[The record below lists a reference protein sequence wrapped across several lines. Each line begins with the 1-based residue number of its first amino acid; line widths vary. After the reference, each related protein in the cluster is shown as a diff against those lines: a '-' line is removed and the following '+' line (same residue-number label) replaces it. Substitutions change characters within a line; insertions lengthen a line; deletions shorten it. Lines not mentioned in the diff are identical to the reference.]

1 MIGAGG
7 PTGRECVNR
16 LAQLGRPVKA
26 VVRSPEKYKDAF
38 TGSGITI
45 VKGDVESLSS
55 LKEALAGVKNIIFAA
70 SGKGYFSARAVD
82 ELVSLGTYSLCKLSL
97 LVSRRKLCTYLQ
109 GVGKVAEAAK
119 AVEAKH
125 IVLVSSALVTPQNR
139 CVYIETKNQKLS
151 FIFELFKHAWTVS
164 HR

>member
-1 MIGAGG
+1 MDAVIGAGG

-16 LAQLGRPVKA
+16 LAQVGRPVKA

-45 VKGDVESLSS
+45 VKGDVESLNS
-55 LKEALAGVKNIIFAA
+55 LKEALAGVNNIIFAA

-82 ELVSLGTYSLCKLSL
+82 ELVSLGTYSLCKSL
-97 LVSRRKLCTYLQ
+97 VCKSSAEICTHLQ
-109 GVGKVAEAAK
+109 GVGTVAEAAK
-119 AVEAKH
+119 AVGAKH

-139 CVYIETKNQKLS
+139 CVLVETEKPRS
-151 FIFELFKHAWTVS
+151 
-164 HR
+164 

>member
-1 MIGAGG
+1 MDAVIGAGG

-26 VVRSPEKYKDAF
+26 VIRSPEKYKDAF

-45 VKGDVESLSS
+45 VKGDVESLNS

-82 ELVSLGTYSLCKLSL
+82 ELVSLGTYSLSKSLVCK
-97 LVSRRKLCTYLQ
+97 
-109 GVGKVAEAAK
+109 
-119 AVEAKH
+119 
-125 IVLVSSALVTPQNR
+125 SSAKLMYPFAGGWHR
-139 CVYIETKNQKLS
+139 C
-151 FIFELFKHAWTVS
+151 
-164 HR
+164 